1 MDALPTVQVSGALF
15 VAIATSILSL
25 IASFVPGVDVW
36 WAKLTG
42 TQKRL
47 GLLIAITAVDVAT
60 GVLTWTHVWLLIP
73 AGNLGIIW
81 LVIYWF
87 EALIASQSAYSASGV
102 SAAAKQ
108 AKFETVFDSGMK
120 LATASG
126 EAVGKAG
133 VGAGDVGGPVPVIN
147 TTPDGKP
154 K

>member
-1 MDALPTVQVSGALF
+1 MDALPVVQVSGALF
-15 VAIATSILSL
+15 VAIATSLLSL
-25 IASFVPGVDVW
+25 FASFVPGVDVW

-87 EALIASQSAYSASGV
+87 EALIASQSAFTASGV

-108 AKFETVFDSGMK
+108 AKFEAVFDSGMK